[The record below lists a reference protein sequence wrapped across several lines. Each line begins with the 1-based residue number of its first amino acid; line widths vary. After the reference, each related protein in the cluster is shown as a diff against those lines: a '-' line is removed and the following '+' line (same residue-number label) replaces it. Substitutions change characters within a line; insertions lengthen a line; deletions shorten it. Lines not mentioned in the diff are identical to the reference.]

1 LDAAQTDSLPN
12 RALQRIPQTGG
23 YRRCLTLDCQYGE
36 NQMKRMLWLAI
47 VVSVLC
53 GCSIKMVSYSPSLLM
68 NGSGVIYARD
78 FKYMPFEEGKLK
90 SNEVDTGSGLNPV
103 YSEMDIKDYVADAL
117 LKELK
122 FIGYKLDPSSSTI
135 ISGDI
140 LEYSCDYVG
149 FTKVTI
155 KVRINFRVMKLVDGN
170 WNNVY
175 TKNHEGFYQA
185 NKLVSMEYSLLINEG
200 LRNCIKNF
208 IENAQSARIL

>member
-1 LDAAQTDSLPN
+1 
-12 RALQRIPQTGG
+12 
-23 YRRCLTLDCQYGE
+23 
-36 NQMKRMLWLAI
+36 MKKLLWLTI

-53 GCSIKMVSYSPSLLM
+53 GCSIIKMVSYSPSLLM

-90 SNEVDTGSGLNPV
+90 SNQIDTGSGLSPV

-122 FIGYKLDPSSSTI
+122 FIGYKLDSSSPTI

-140 LEYSCDYVG
+140 LEYSCDYIG
-149 FTKVTI
+149 FTNVTI
-155 KVRINFRVMKLVDGN
+155 KARINFKVMKLVDGK
-170 WNNVY
+170 WDNVY
-175 TKNHEGFYQA
+175 TKIHEGFYQA
-185 NKLVSMEYSLLINEG
+185 SKQTRESTLVINEG

-208 IENAQSARIL
+208 IENAQSVRIL